1 MTHIKPFTQD
11 QIKTALVY
19 DRVNTRYG
27 GAEQVILALNQ
38 LFPDA
43 PLYTSVYD
51 AKQALWAQDLTVKTS
66 FLQKLPRAKQNH
78 RVYVPLMPLAFEQLD
93 LSNFELIIS
102 VTSAEAKGVIT
113 KPEQTHLCYLL
124 SPPRYLYSHQQEY
137 LQSRPFLNF
146 FGINLVTQQLLNYL
160 EWWDQ
165 AAIHRPDYVIPLSK
179 VIQQRVKTYY
189 DLETLEPIYPPIDV
203 PDTQQTAS
211 LAKLKLP
218 KNFNLVVSRL
228 VPYKKIDLAIRASQ
242 KLEQP
247 LVIVGAGP
255 QLRHLTQLAY
265 PHKTPIIFL
274 GAQPQEIVNS
284 LLAQAKLLLS
294 PGQDDFGLVALQANL
309 QGTPAVINAESGV
322 SEILIDE
329 VGGVKLPSLSVT
341 SLERAIQ
348 RADHLDFK
356 SDIMKQ
362 VAQRHTTQ
370 EFLINFKNVVQTTLD
385 LKNKN

>member
-1 MTHIKPFTQD
+1 VTQIKPFTQS
-11 QIKTALVY
+11 QIKTALIY

-27 GAEQVILALNQ
+27 GAEQVILALHQ

-43 PLYTSVYD
+43 PLYTSVYNP
-51 AKQALWAQDLTVKTS
+51 KQAMWAQDLTVKTS
-66 FLQKLPRAKQNH
+66 FLQKLPGAKQNH
-78 RVYVPLMPLAFEQLD
+78 RVFAPLMPLAFEQLD
-93 LSNFELIIS
+93 LSDFELIIS

-137 LQSRPFLNF
+137 LQSRPFLNW
-146 FGINLVTQQLLNYL
+146 FGLNLLTKQLLNYL

-165 AAIHRPDYVIPLSK
+165 AAIHRPDYIIPLSK

-189 DLETLEPIYPPIDV
+189 DLETLDPIYPPVDV
-203 PDTQQTAS
+203 PNTQQTAS

-228 VPYKKIDLAIRASQ
+228 VPYKKIDLAIRACQ
-242 KLEQP
+242 NLQQP

-255 QLRHLTQLAY
+255 QLRRLTQLVY
-265 PHKTPIIFL
+265 PHKSPVIFL
-274 GAQPQEIVNS
+274 GPQPQAVVNS

-322 SEILIDE
+322 SEILIEE
-329 VGGVKLPSLSVT
+329 VGGVKLHSLSIEAI
-341 SLERAIQ
+341 ERAMQ

-362 VAQRHTTQ
+362 IAQKHSMR
-370 EFLINFKNVVQTTLD
+370 EFLLNFKNVVQTILD
-385 LKNKN
+385 LKNTN

>member
-1 MTHIKPFTQD
+1 MTQIKPFTQS

-27 GAEQVILALNQ
+27 GAEQVILALHQ

-43 PLYTSVYD
+43 PLYTSVYNP
-51 AKQALWAQDLTVKTS
+51 KQAMWAQDLTVKTS
-66 FLQKLPRAKQNH
+66 FLQKLPGAKQNH
-78 RVYVPLMPLAFEQLD
+78 RVFVPLMPLAFEQLD
-93 LSNFELIIS
+93 LSDFELIIS

-124 SPPRYLYSHQQEY
+124 SPPRYLYSHQREY
-137 LQSRPFLNF
+137 LQSRPFLNW
-146 FGINLVTQQLLNYL
+146 FGLNLLTKQLLNYL

-165 AAIHRPDYVIPLSK
+165 AAIHRPDYIIPLSK

-189 DLETLEPIYPPIDV
+189 DLETLDPIYPPIDV
-203 PDTQQTAS
+203 PNTQQTAS

-228 VPYKKIDLAIRASQ
+228 VPYKKIDLAIRACQ
-242 KLEQP
+242 NLQQP

-255 QLRHLTQLAY
+255 QLRRLTQLVY
-265 PHKTPIIFL
+265 PHKSPVIFL
-274 GAQPQEIVNS
+274 GPQPQAVVNS

-294 PGQDDFGLVALQANL
+294 PGQDDFGLIALQANL

-322 SEILIDE
+322 AEILIEE
-329 VGGVKLPSLSVT
+329 VGGVKLHSLSVEAI
-341 SLERAIQ
+341 ERAIQ

-362 VAQRHTTQ
+362 IAQKHSMR
-370 EFLINFKNVVQTTLD
+370 EFLLNFKNVVQTILD
-385 LKNKN
+385 LKNTN

>member
-1 MTHIKPFTQD
+1 VTQVKSFTQN
-11 QIKTALVY
+11 QIKAALVY

-27 GAEQVILALNQ
+27 GAEQVILALHQ

-51 AKQALWAQDLTVKTS
+51 PRQALWAQDLTVKTS

-93 LSNFELIIS
+93 LSDFELIIS
-102 VTSAEAKGVIT
+102 VTSAEAKGVMT
-113 KPEQTHLCYLL
+113 QPGQTHLCYLL

-146 FGINLVTQQLLNYL
+146 FGFNLLTKQLLNYL

-165 AAIHRPDYVIPLSK
+165 AAIHRPDYIIPLSK
-179 VIQQRVKTYY
+179 VVQQRVKTYY
-189 DLETLEPIYPPIDV
+189 DLETLNPIYPPIDV
-203 PDTQQTAS
+203 LDTQQTAS

-218 KNFNLVVSRL
+218 KDFNLVVSRL
-228 VPYKKIDLAIRASQ
+228 VPYKKIDLAIRACQ
-242 KLEQP
+242 NLKQP

-255 QLRHLTQLAY
+255 QLRRLTQLVY
-265 PHKTPIIFL
+265 PHKSPVIFL
-274 GAQPQEIVNS
+274 EAQPQAVVNS

-294 PGQDDFGLVALQANL
+294 PGQDDFGLIALQANL

-322 SEILIDE
+322 AEILIEE
-329 VGGVKLPSLSVT
+329 VGGVKLHSLSVET
-341 SLERAIQ
+341 IERAIQ
-348 RADHLDFK
+348 RADHLNFK

-362 VAQRHTTQ
+362 IAQKYTTQ
-370 EFLINFKNVVQTTLD
+370 EFLTNFQNVVQTILD
-385 LKNKN
+385 LKNTN

>member
-1 MTHIKPFTQD
+1 VTQIKPFTQS
-11 QIKTALVY
+11 QIKTALIY

-27 GAEQVILALNQ
+27 GAEQVILALHQ

-43 PLYTSVYD
+43 PLYTSVYNP
-51 AKQALWAQDLTVKTS
+51 KQAMWAQDLTVKTS
-66 FLQKLPRAKQNH
+66 FLQKLPGAKQNH
-78 RVYVPLMPLAFEQLD
+78 RVFAPLMPLAFEQLD
-93 LSNFELIIS
+93 LSDFELIIS

-137 LQSRPFLNF
+137 LQSRPFLNWY
-146 FGINLVTQQLLNYL
+146 GLNLLTKQLLNYL

-165 AAIHRPDYVIPLSK
+165 AAIHRPDYIIPLSK

-189 DLETLEPIYPPIDV
+189 DLETLDPIYPPVDV
-203 PDTQQTAS
+203 PNTQQTAS

-228 VPYKKIDLAIRASQ
+228 VPYKKIDLAIRACQ
-242 KLEQP
+242 NLQQP

-255 QLRHLTQLAY
+255 QLRRLTQLVY
-265 PHKTPIIFL
+265 PHKSPVIFL
-274 GAQPQEIVNS
+274 GPQPQAVVNS

-322 SEILIDE
+322 SEILIEE
-329 VGGVKLPSLSVT
+329 VGGVKLHSLSIEAI
-341 SLERAIQ
+341 ERAMQ

-362 VAQRHTTQ
+362 IAQKHSMR
-370 EFLINFKNVVQTTLD
+370 EFLLNFKNVVQTILD
-385 LKNKN
+385 LKNTN